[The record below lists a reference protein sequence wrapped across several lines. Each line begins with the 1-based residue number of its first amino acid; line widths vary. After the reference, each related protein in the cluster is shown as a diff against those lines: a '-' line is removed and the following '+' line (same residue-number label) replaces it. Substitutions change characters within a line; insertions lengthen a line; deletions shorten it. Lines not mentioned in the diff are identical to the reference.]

1 MSSAMHNQT
10 DTNIA
15 SGTAIKAL
23 AFAADAPVVEKFG
36 MPVDV
41 VTG

>member
-1 MSSAMHNQT
+1 MLGYKHLFRH
-10 DTNIA
+10 
-15 SGTAIKAL
+15 AINAL
-23 AFAADAPVVEKFG
+23 AFAGDASVVEKLG

>member
-1 MSSAMHNQT
+1 MHNRT
-10 DTNIA
+10 DTNIS

-23 AFAADAPVVEKFG
+23 AFPADASVVEKLG